1 MYGIY
6 FDLMLSQLCILFSV
20 TMGTILEV
28 SRRLIFRT
36 RWFRCGRVATFEL
49 MNNLVEDNTTTSR
62 NM

>member
-6 FDLMLSQLCILFSV
+6 FDLMLSQLCIVFSV

-28 SRRLIFRT
+28 SRRPIFRT
-36 RWFRCGRVATFEL
+36 RWFPCGRVATFEL